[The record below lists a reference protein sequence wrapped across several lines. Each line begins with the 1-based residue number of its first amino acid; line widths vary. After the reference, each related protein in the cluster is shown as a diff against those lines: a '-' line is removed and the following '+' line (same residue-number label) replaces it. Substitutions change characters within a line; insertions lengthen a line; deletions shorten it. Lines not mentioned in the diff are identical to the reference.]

1 MAADPYLRYAL
12 QKELLQTRAAAER
25 LELRALTGRLQPG
38 AQRSARLHRWMRLSS
53 VLRRNPIA
61 VAVTGAVIGR
71 LPFGGLWR
79 IGTRAAALGLAG
91 YQLFRTYQ
99 EFRGK

>member
-12 QKELLQTRAAAER
+12 KKELLQTRAAAER

-38 AQRSARLHRWMRLSS
+38 AQRGERLQRWMRLSQA
-53 VLRRNPIA
+53 LRRNPLA
-61 VAVTGAVIGR
+61 VAATGAVLGR
-71 LPFGGLWR
+71 LPFGGIWKV
-79 IGTRAAALGLAG
+79 GARAAAMGWAG

-99 EFRGK
+99 DFRNK